1 MGIIG
6 QLRHIR
12 SRRAELQQQI
22 DVQNAFH
29 EWEETCVPSYCH
41 GNPLAAY
48 VSWLRLF
55 RSVELARRHLP
66 VAGRALDFGSSV
78 GELGRLLAVQG
89 SNVGYEFIEQEE
101 PAAAL
106 LQQNQPGAVRQT
118 LESAPDGAYDW
129 VFAIDS
135 LEHNDDF
142 AALLHRLGKKLS
154 PKGLLILSGPT
165 ENRLYRLGRAIA
177 GFDSHYHKTTIYDI
191 EHAAATFLARKDV
204 ATIMPGAP
212 LFRLTVWSRPDLV

>member
-12 SRRAELQQQI
+12 SRRADLQRQI
-22 DVQNAFH
+22 DVHNAFH

-55 RSVELARRHLP
+55 RAIELARRHLP

-78 GELGRLLAVQG
+78 GELGRLLAAQG
-89 SNVGYEFIEQEE
+89 SEVGYEYVEQEE
-101 PAAAL
+101 PAATF
-106 LQQNQPGAVRQT
+106 LQRSLPRAVRQT

-142 AALLHRLGKKLS
+142 AALLGRLSKKLS

-191 EHAAATFLARKDV
+191 EAAAGSLLARKEV

-212 LFRLTVWSRPDLV
+212 LFRLTVWSRPELV

>member
-1 MGIIG
+1 MGITG

-12 SRRAELQQQI
+12 CRRAELLEHI
-22 DVQNAFH
+22 DVRNAFH
-29 EWEETCVPSYCH
+29 DWEETCVPSYCH

-55 RSVELARRHLP
+55 RCLDLARRHLP
-66 VAGRALDFGSSV
+66 NARRALDFGSSV
-78 GELGRLLAVQG
+78 GELGQLLADSSVDYHF
-89 SNVGYEFIEQEE
+89 VEQEE
-101 PAAAL
+101 NAARYLRSRLPQAE
-106 LQQNQPGAVRQT
+106 RMT
-118 LESAPDGAYDW
+118 LETAPEGGYDW

-142 AALLHRLGKKLS
+142 ASLLDRLCQKLS
-154 PKGLLILSGPT
+154 PQGLLILSGPT

-191 EHAAATFLARKDV
+191 EEAASASLVRRDV
-204 ATIMPGAP
+204 SSIIPGAP
-212 LFRLTVWSRPDLV
+212 LFRLSVWSRPESA

>member
-6 QLRHIR
+6 QLQHIR
-12 SRRAELQQQI
+12 NRRAELQQQI
-22 DVQNAFH
+22 DVRNAFH

-78 GELGRLLAVQG
+78 GELGRLLAEQG
-89 SNVGYEFIEQEE
+89 TDVRYEFIEQEE
-101 PAAAL
+101 PAAVF
-106 LQQNQPGAVRQT
+106 LQQSLPEALRQT
-118 LESAPDGAYDW
+118 LETAPDGAYDW

-142 AALLHRLGKKLS
+142 AELLARIGEKLS
-154 PKGLLILSGPT
+154 PRGLLILSGPT

-191 EHAAATFLARKDV
+191 ERAAATFLARRDV
-204 ATIMPGAP
+204 ATIVPGAP
-212 LFRLTVWSRPDLV
+212 LFRLSVWSRPEAS

>member
-6 QLRHIR
+6 QLRHMR

-22 DVQNAFH
+22 DVRNAFH
-29 EWEETCVPSYCH
+29 KWEETCVPSYCH
-41 GNPLAAY
+41 DNPLAAY

-78 GELGRLLAVQG
+78 GELGRLLADQC
-89 SNVGYEFIEQEE
+89 SKVGYEFIEQEE
-101 PAAAL
+101 LATEFLRENLPE
-106 LQQNQPGAVRQT
+106 AVRRT
-118 LESAPDGAYDW
+118 LETAPDGAYDW

-135 LEHNDDF
+135 LEHNDNF
-142 AALLHRLGKKLS
+142 AELLGRLGKKLS

-177 GFDSHYHKTTIYDI
+177 GFDSHYHKTTIYEI
-191 EHAAATFLARKDV
+191 EKAAANFLARKDV
-204 ATIMPGAP
+204 AAIMPGAP
-212 LFRLTVWSRPDLV
+212 LFRLTVWSRPESY